1 MYGDRSDTPLS
12 LSEDP
17 YSGVV
22 REFMGPELGDD
33 FMLRLTLRTLLA
45 YLDDTLSP
53 SQAREIGQQ
62 IAEEPS
68 INDLVTRIRNVMRR
82 RRLLAESPDPDHAD
96 VDPNDVAEYLDSVLS
111 PSRVAE
117 LEKRVLE
124 NDLDLAEVASVHQ
137 ILSLVLGK
145 PAEISSSAKER
156 AYSLIKGRAK
166 THALLE
172 PIGPK
177 KTSSEPSTVEPIGS
191 FNSGTASAPANRF
204 GTSLVVLT
212 LLVMLGV
219 AVYYTVTNP
228 HERPLPP
235 VPGPAGE
242 MASAKPQGGTEPNLG
257 ADQTKELS
265 DSPPNQTDTALPAA
279 PGPGVVQE
287 NGKQDVPLPKDE
299 LDAVPEIDNVTPK
312 PATALAESPSDNEP
326 IIPPIV
332 PSADDKEKMAESEP
346 DAKETEVA
354 KSDLKP
360 SPVEEKPTES
370 ADEKSPAATADI
382 DSFVPVGTYASPT
395 GMLLRKSSKGWE
407 RMQPQSQIFAGD
419 LIADPPPGR
428 SKIEFPTGL
437 VLEMYS
443 KSRVGLAFD
452 PSFDLVCVN
461 PDGQLIFTSG
471 KDPVHLKLT
480 INGVDWVLDLKNR
493 ATKVSIES
501 NVLIPAR
508 LDSKKPA
515 EWRVVINTFAGD
527 AELSR
532 DSQSKEIK
540 SGREVVLISD
550 QSGLGEVTEAPIPAW
565 VNVPIEP
572 STDRLINR
580 LSDEV
585 PLGPGPTARFRELVE
600 DNNKEMR
607 LMAVGALAS
616 MGEIDALVDFLRHPK
631 YAPVRAACFES
642 LRKYARDG
650 AGDLKQVQESLTRM
664 YKPDV
669 AGGLLELIVGYPD
682 SKQWNVVHFKR
693 LIERLDA
700 EELTVREAAITN
712 LNELTGKTFNYSADA
727 ASAQRRTA
735 IGRWNKWME
744 SQTDATLGELK
755 PSKT

>member
-1 MYGDRSDTPLS
+1 
-12 LSEDP
+12 
-17 YSGVV
+17 
-22 REFMGPELGDD
+22 
-33 FMLRLTLRTLLA
+33 MLRLTLRTLLA

-82 RRLLAESPDPDHAD
+82 RRLLADSPDPDHAD

-111 PSRVAE
+111 PNRVAE

-156 AYSLIKGRAK
+156 AYGLIKGRPK

-177 KTSSEPSTVEPIGS
+177 KSSAESSPAEPMGS
-191 FNSGTASAPANRF
+191 FDPAASRAPANRV

-219 AVYYTVTNP
+219 AVYFTVTNP

-235 VPGPAGE
+235 VPGAPAGE
-242 MASAKPQGGTEPNLG
+242 MASAKPGGNSDANSVVDSAQEGSATPS
-257 ADQTKELS
+257 KET
-265 DSPPNQTDTALPAA
+265 PATVPAA
-279 PGPGVVQE
+279 PIPDVAQAT
-287 NGKQDVPLPKDE
+287 GKQDVPLPKDE
-299 LDAVPEIDNVTPK
+299 LDAVPEIDNVIPK
-312 PATALAESPSDNEP
+312 PAAAVTESPSDSEP
-326 IIPPIV
+326 IIPPVV
-332 PSADDKEKMAESEP
+332 PSTDDKEKMAESE
-346 DAKETEVA
+346 AAATETEVA
-354 KSDLKP
+354 KSDAKP
-360 SPVEEKPTES
+360 SALEENPAEP
-370 ADEKSPAATADI
+370 AEEKSPAATTDI

-407 RMQPQSQIFAGD
+407 RLQPQSQIFAAD

-443 KSRVGLAFD
+443 RSRLGVAFD
-452 PSFDLVCVN
+452 PSFDVVCVD
-461 PDGQLIFTSG
+461 PRGQFIFTSG

-480 INGVDWVLDLKNR
+480 INGIDWVLDLKNR
-493 ATKVSIES
+493 GTKVSMES
-501 NVLIPAR
+501 KVLVPAR

-515 EWRVVINTFAGD
+515 EWRVVLNTFAGD

-532 DSQSKEIK
+532 DSQMKEIK
-540 SGREVVLISD
+540 SGREVILISD
-550 QSGLGEVTEAPIPAW
+550 QSGLGEVSEAPIPDW
-565 VNVPIEP
+565 VNIPIEP
-572 STDRLINR
+572 STERLINR

-642 LRKYARDG
+642 LRAYAREG
-650 AGDLKQVQESLTRM
+650 GSDLKQVQESLTRM

-755 PSKT
+755 PTKM

>member
-1 MYGDRSDTPLS
+1 
-12 LSEDP
+12 
-17 YSGVV
+17 
-22 REFMGPELGDD
+22 
-33 FMLRLTLRTLLA
+33 MLRLTLRTLLA

-82 RRLLAESPDPDHAD
+82 RRLLADSPDPDHAD

-111 PSRVAE
+111 PNRVTE

-145 PAEISSSAKER
+145 PAEISSTAKDR
-156 AYSLIKGRAK
+156 AYGLIKGRPK
-166 THALLE
+166 SHALLE

-177 KTSSEPSTVEPIGS
+177 KTSADPTPVEPMGS
-191 FNSGTASAPANRF
+191 FNGSTASAPTSRF

-219 AVYYTVTNP
+219 AVYFTVTNP

-235 VPGPAGE
+235 VPGAGE
-242 MASAKPQGGTEPNLG
+242 LASAMPNETLPSAPANEATHEKN
-257 ADQTKELS
+257 ADSTKE
-265 DSPPNQTDTALPAA
+265 TAAPVPAA
-279 PGPGVVQE
+279 PAPNAGNA
-287 NGKQDVPLPKDE
+287 NGNPQVPLPKDE

-312 PATALAESPSDNEP
+312 PTATVTESPNNNDP

-332 PSADDKEKMAESEP
+332 PSSEDKEKMQEPKPEEETKVAE
-346 DAKETEVA
+346 KETEIA

-360 SPVEEKPTES
+360 ATPVEKPADAT
-370 ADEKSPAATADI
+370 DEKSPADI
-382 DSFVPVGTYASPT
+382 DNFVPVGTYTSPT
-395 GMLLRKSSKGWE
+395 GMLLRKSAKGWE
-407 RMQPQSQIFAGD
+407 RLQPQSQVFAGD
-419 LIADPPPGR
+419 VIADPPPGR

-437 VLEMYS
+437 VIEMYS
-443 KSRVGLAFD
+443 KSRLGFAFD
-452 PSFDLVCVN
+452 PSFDVACVN
-461 PDGQLIFTSG
+461 PDGQFILTSG
-471 KDPVHLKLT
+471 KDPVHLKLSM
-480 INGVDWVLDLKNR
+480 NGIDWVLDLKNR
-493 ATKVSIES
+493 GTKVSIDS
-501 NVLIPAR
+501 NVLLPAR

-515 EWRVVINTFAGD
+515 EWRIVINAFAGD

-532 DSQSKEIK
+532 DSQTKELK
-540 SGREVVLISD
+540 AGREVALISD
-550 QSGLGEVTEAPIPAW
+550 QSGLGELTDAPIPAW

-572 STDRLINR
+572 VTERLINR
-580 LSDEV
+580 MSDEV

-607 LMAVGALAS
+607 LLAVGGLAS
-616 MGEIDALVDFLRHPK
+616 MEEVDALVDFLRHPK
-631 YAPVRAACFES
+631 YTPVRTACFES
-642 LRKYARDG
+642 LRKCAREG
-650 AGDLKQVQESLTRM
+650 GNELKQVQESLTRM
-664 YKPDV
+664 YRPDV
-669 AGGLLELIVGYPD
+669 ASELLELIIGYPD

-712 LNELTGKTFNYSADA
+712 LYELTGKTFNYSADA

-744 SQTDATLGELK
+744 SQSDATLKALS
-755 PSKT
+755 PSKS